1 MPSTVSIETLTE
13 RVRERV
19 SPERWAHIQRVAE
32 LARAV
37 AEAAGADGER
47 AYLAGLL
54 HDVARELS
62 EEELLAL
69 CPPQNEVEA
78 AHPRALHGCAGRK
91 IAEALGVTDPE
102 VLEAIEGHVWGVDPD
117 NRVGMAVYVADT
129 SEPGRGVNDD
139 VRERAL
145 AGDLEGAY
153 VMAIERKVDYLRAKG
168 IPIHPR
174 TLKAYAR
181 AHA

>member
-32 LARAV
+32 LARDV

-139 VRERAL
+139 VCGCVLSGEPEGGPVPATQLQVDSPRAP
-145 AGDLEGAY
+145 
-153 VMAIERKVDYLRAKG
+153 G
-168 IPIHPR
+168 IP
-174 TLKAYAR
+174 
-181 AHA
+181 